1 MSEYPYPLF
10 SEDGKVNCQL
20 CGKPFLVIAPKH
32 LETHGV
38 TYSEYKLRFPDVPLS
53 CEEFYTRSSYGKEK
67 QIFVKETLDAFEEEV
82 EVLEEPEID
91 DEIDIEEVLTKDK
104 PNKPEDFCDISKDK
118 VLDHLR
124 CFFTNIRKDYMI
136 QIFSPSEMLLFE
148 TISDFADPVL
158 KINVEFPNCFW
169 HNLDTHIKP
178 NREITLQTN
187 GWKVIKIK
195 SKAPTFDQIKDALE
209 SS

>member
-10 SEDGKVNCQL
+10 SEDGKVNCQI

-32 LETHGV
+32 LQTHGI

-67 QIFVKETLDAFEEEV
+67 QIFVKDTLDSFDEEI
-82 EVLEEPEID
+82 EVLEEPEIE
-91 DEIDIEEVLTKDK
+91 DEIDIKEVLTKDK
-104 PNKPEDFCDISKDK
+104 PKSEDMFDKVKDK
-118 VLDHLR
+118 ILDHLR
-124 CFFTNIRKDYMI
+124 SFFTNIRKDYMI
-136 QIFSPSEMLLFE
+136 QIFTPDKSLIFE

-158 KINVEFPNCFW
+158 KINIEFPNCFW
-169 HNLDTHIKP
+169 HNENSYAKP
-178 NREITLQTN
+178 NRNTTLEQY
-187 GWKVIKIK
+187 GWKVIEIT
-195 SKAPTFDQIKDALE
+195 SKAPTFDEIKNSLD